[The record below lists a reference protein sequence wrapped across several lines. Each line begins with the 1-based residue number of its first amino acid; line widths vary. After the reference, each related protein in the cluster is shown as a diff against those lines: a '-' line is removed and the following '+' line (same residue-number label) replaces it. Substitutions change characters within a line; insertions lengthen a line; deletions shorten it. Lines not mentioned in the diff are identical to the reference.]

1 VDTKD
6 EIFYDPLTFSNT
18 NYPRTRREGLELSL
32 TAPVKE
38 WLTLSGSYTHVNP
51 ELRRGDF
58 ESGNKI
64 PGVATNMA
72 SGGINLRFL
81 EYWRLDVR
89 GRWMGE
95 YYAIS
100 DWNNEGEKADSWTT
114 VDTKLTF
121 QWKEF
126 EAFAGVN
133 NLFNEKYSDYVIFSN
148 FSQELAFYPSPER
161 NFLVG
166 LRYVY

>member
-1 VDTKD
+1 
-6 EIFYDPLTFSNT
+6 
-18 NYPRTRREGLELSL
+18 
-32 TAPVKE
+32 
-38 WLTLSGSYTHVNP
+38 
-51 ELRRGDF
+51 
-58 ESGNKI
+58 
-64 PGVATNMA
+64 MA

-133 NLFNEKYSDYVIFSN
+133 NIFNEKYSDYVIFSN
-148 FSQELAFYPSPER
+148 SSQELAFYPSPER
-161 NFLVG
+161 NVVVG
-166 LRYVY
+166 LRYAY